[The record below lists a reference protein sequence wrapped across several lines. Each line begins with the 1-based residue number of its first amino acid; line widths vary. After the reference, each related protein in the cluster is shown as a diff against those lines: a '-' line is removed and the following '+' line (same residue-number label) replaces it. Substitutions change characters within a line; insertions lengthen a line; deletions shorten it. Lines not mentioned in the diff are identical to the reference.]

1 MKNIYFDTNNV
12 VSEKIIRKDKSHRLR
27 IAAVLGLTLA
37 VSAIAVNNIPKADTS
52 AEECT
57 TSPCNTTFEVNVQ
70 ESLSVS
76 VSTPDEWASGDT
88 DEFLRNKIDLD
99 VSTNSSNGFSAYM
112 HSKDT
117 TDLTNANPTAS
128 EIAADT
134 NGMYTIETLSTSATR
149 GNFTTNKWGFS
160 LSSASYDGNN
170 YGETDAGN
178 SSSTYYPMSTNN
190 IKIMNGTSTGS
201 QDVYF
206 GTKADMTKASGS
218 YLGTVVFAVVTSN
231 VAPTPGDDPANPT
244 DDTPSDSST
253 VPPTTNGATYDN
265 NNNRTVY
272 TSISRSGSG
281 SSARTTTT
289 TQVTDGDVTSSY
301 AAPQGESKY
310 VSSYTTSTNMNTGSG
325 SELATG
331 LAIASATAATSG
343 MLFFILAKRRD
354 EDEEDEEI
362 QQ

>member
-1 MKNIYFDTNNV
+1 MKNSYFDINNV
-12 VSEKIIRKDKSHRLR
+12 VSEKIIRKDKSHKLR

-37 VSAIAVNNIPKADTS
+37 VSAIAVNSIPKADIN

-76 VSTPDEWASGDT
+76 VSTPDVWASGDT

-112 HSKDT
+112 HSKDS

-128 EIAADT
+128 EISADT
-134 NGMYTIETLSTSATR
+134 TGMYKIETLSTSATR

-160 LSSASYDGNN
+160 LSSASYDGHN

-178 SSSTYYPMSTNN
+178 SSSTYYPMSTSN
-190 IKIMNGTSTGS
+190 IKIMNGTSSGS

-218 YLGTVVFAVVTSN
+218 YLGTVVFAVVTSS
-231 VAPTPGDDPANPT
+231 VAPTPSDDPATPT
-244 DDTPSDSST
+244 DDNPSDSS
-253 VPPTTNGATYDN
+253 ATYDN
-265 NNNRTVY
+265 NNDRTVY
-272 TSISRSGSG
+272 TSVSRSGSG

-301 AAPQGESKY
+301 AAPHGESKY
-310 VSSYTTSTNMNTGSG
+310 TGSYTSTDMNTGSSSG
-325 SELATG
+325 LATG

-343 MLFFILAKRRD
+343 LLFFILAKRRD
-354 EDEEDEEI
+354 EDEEDEEV